1 MFLKKINSRLKDRID
16 EHDADIEK
24 MCNHHYQGFIYSVKE
39 LLHVKSDATQL
50 KSDVV
55 KIDTDLRESA
65 TSYMTKVN
73 ELVKLLTSSIKQWV
87 QQFGFNATC
96 TLNFTCNEITTKT
109 QNSN

>member
-55 KIDTDLRESA
+55 KIDTDLRG
-65 TSYMTKVN
+65 
-73 ELVKLLTSSIKQWV
+73 KLISREKKNKLYIYFFFRFAK
-87 QQFGFNATC
+87 FFYYYY
-96 TLNFTCNEITTKT
+96 FFREIEFFF
-109 QNSN
+109 